1 MLISH
6 NKFVSISVVLHFYHI
21 LYSFSRLVFIQ
32 IHIGNAKIAHKFVPN
47 SCHRSEIIA
56 VIIIVP
62 RIAIQLLNVMLVI
75 WANIAPV
82 SLMHDIRHSLFQ
94 TVPTLCISLNISI
107 FAMFIHFWQ
116 VLTLNFG
123 VISKINK
130 LCCHCDSVTR
140 GEEDVYFFVP
150 KLIDGYWPS

>member
-1 MLISH
+1 MTCGATKKVLKNLTKRKKRVTSTYACSNNCMLISQ

-47 SCHRSEIIA
+47 SCHRSEIVA
-56 VIIIVP
+56 VVIIVP
-62 RIAIQLLNVMLVI
+62 RIAIQLLNVMLVV

-107 FAMFIHFWQ
+107 FAMFIHF
-116 VLTLNFG
+116 
-123 VISKINK
+123 
-130 LCCHCDSVTR
+130 
-140 GEEDVYFFVP
+140 
-150 KLIDGYWPS
+150 